1 MADNRKYITI
11 SKDLFEDYEELSSY
25 TDEQIGKIFKAF
37 IAGSVF
43 GEASSVSDPLCKR
56 VLRDLFKED
65 GQALQVWERNDKNGG
80 KGGRPPKPKENPN
93 ETQPKPKENPNETQS
108 EPKQNPIEIEIEEE
122 REIEGEQEVGS
133 KKEKEKENI
142 YGAKAPARSSF
153 TRPTLLEVKEYCE
166 ERHNGIVP
174 EQWYDYYE
182 ANGWK
187 VGRNPMKDW
196 KACIRSWERR
206 RAEEQANK
214 PKTQKEE
221 MHELY
226 LKALEEDAR
235 EEAER
240 DKSGSSNSNESPFG
254 ILPF

>member
-11 SKDLFEDYEELSSY
+11 SKDLFEDAEELKSY
-25 TDEQIGKIFKAF
+25 TDEQVGKIFKAY
-37 IAGSVF
+37 IAGAVF

-80 KGGRPPKPKENPN
+80 KGGRPPKPKQNPN
-93 ETQPKPKENPNETQS
+93 ETQPKPKQNPNKTQS
-108 EPKQNPIEIEIEEE
+108 EPKQNPIEIEEEIEIEKEREREE
-122 REIEGEQEVGS
+122 RS
-133 KKEKEKENI
+133 KNNI
-142 YGAKAPARSSF
+142 GANAPARVF
-153 TRPTLLEVKEYCE
+153 RRPTLMEVKEYCE
-166 ERHNGIVP
+166 QRQNGIVA

-196 KACIRSWERR
+196 KACVRSWEQRR
-206 RAEEQANK
+206 KEEQANR
-214 PKTQKEE
+214 PKTMKEE

-240 DKSGSSNSNESPFG
+240 DKGGNSGNSNPPFEL
-254 ILPF
+254 LPF

>member
-93 ETQPKPKENPNETQS
+93 ETQPKPKQNPNETQS
-108 EPKQNPIEIEIEEE
+108 EPKGNPIEIEEE
-122 REIEGEQEVGS
+122 REEEIEKEQEG
-133 KKEKEKENI
+133 KKENI

-153 TRPTLLEVKEYCE
+153 TRPTLLEVKAYCE

-174 EQWYDYYE
+174 EQWYDFYE

-187 VGRNPMKDW
+187 VGRNAMKDW

-214 PKTQKEE
+214 PKTREQE

-226 LKALEEDAR
+226 LKAVEEDR
-235 EEAER
+235 KEAEL
-240 DKSGSSNSNESPFG
+240 DKSGGSNSNESPFG

>member
-108 EPKQNPIEIEIEEE
+108 EPKGNPIEIEIEEE

-133 KKEKEKENI
+133 KKEKEKETI

-153 TRPTLLEVKEYCE
+153 TRPTLLEVKAYCE
-166 ERHNGIVP
+166 ERHNNIVP
-174 EQWYDYYE
+174 EQWYDFYE

-187 VGRNPMKDW
+187 VGRNAMKDW

-206 RAEEQANK
+206 RQEEQANK
-214 PKTQKEE
+214 PKTREQE

-226 LKALEEDAR
+226 LKALEEDR
-235 EEAER
+235 KEAEL
-240 DKSGSSNSNESPFG
+240 DKSGGSNSNESPFG

>member
-93 ETQPKPKENPNETQS
+93 ETQPKPKEIPNETQS
-108 EPKQNPIEIEIEEE
+108 EPKGNPIEIEEE
-122 REIEGEQEVGS
+122 REEEIEKEQEG
-133 KKEKEKENI
+133 KKENI

-153 TRPTLLEVKEYCE
+153 TRPTLLEVKAYCE

-174 EQWYDYYE
+174 EQWYDFYE

-187 VGRNPMKDW
+187 VGRNAMKDW

-206 RAEEQANK
+206 RQEEQANK
-214 PKTQKEE
+214 PKTREQE

-226 LKALEEDAR
+226 LKAMEEDR
-235 EEAER
+235 KEAEL
-240 DKSGSSNSNESPFG
+240 DKSGGSNSNESPFG

>member
-11 SKDLFEDYEELSSY
+11 SKDLFEDYEELTSY

-56 VLRDLFKED
+56 VLRDLYKED

-93 ETQPKPKENPNETQS
+93 ETQPKPNQNPNETQS
-108 EPKQNPIEIEIEEE
+108 EPKGNPIEIEIEEE
-122 REIEGEQEVGS
+122 REIEGEEEVGS

-153 TRPTLLEVKEYCE
+153 TRPTLLEVKAYCE

-187 VGRNPMKDW
+187 VGRNAMKDW

-214 PKTQKEE
+214 PKTREQE

-226 LKALEEDAR
+226 LKALEADR
-235 EEAER
+235 KEAEL
-240 DKSGSSNSNESPFG
+240 DKSGGSNSNESPFG

>member
-93 ETQPKPKENPNETQS
+93 ETQPKPNQNPNETQS
-108 EPKQNPIEIEIEEE
+108 EPKGNPIEIEIEEE

-153 TRPTLLEVKEYCE
+153 TRPTLLEVKAYCE

-174 EQWYDYYE
+174 EQWYDFYE

-187 VGRNPMKDW
+187 VGRNAMKDW

-214 PKTQKEE
+214 PKTREQE

-226 LKALEEDAR
+226 LKALEEDR
-235 EEAER
+235 KEAEL
-240 DKSGSSNSNESPFG
+240 DKSGGSNSNESPFG

>member
-93 ETQPKPKENPNETQS
+93 ETQPKPKGNPNETQS
-108 EPKQNPIEIEIEEE
+108 EPKGNPIEIEIEEE
-122 REIEGEQEVGS
+122 REIEGEQEVGN

-153 TRPTLLEVKEYCE
+153 TRPTLLEVKAYCE

-187 VGRNPMKDW
+187 VGRNAMKDW

-214 PKTQKEE
+214 PKTREQE

-226 LKALEEDAR
+226 LKAVEEDR
-235 EEAER
+235 KEAEL
-240 DKSGSSNSNESPFG
+240 DKSGGSNSNESPFG
-254 ILPF
+254 ILPW

>member
-142 YGAKAPARSSF
+142 YGAKAPTRSSF
-153 TRPTLLEVKEYCE
+153 TRPTLLEVKAYCE
-166 ERHNGIVP
+166 ERQNGIVP
-174 EQWYDYYE
+174 EQWYDFYE

-187 VGRNPMKDW
+187 VGRNAMKDW

-214 PKTQKEE
+214 PKTREQE

-226 LKALEEDAR
+226 LKALEADR
-235 EEAER
+235 KEAEL
-240 DKSGSSNSNESPFG
+240 DKGGSSNSNESPFG

>member
-56 VLRDLFKED
+56 VLRDLYKED

-93 ETQPKPKENPNETQS
+93 ETQPKPKQNPNETQS

-166 ERHNGIVP
+166 ERNNGIVP
-174 EQWYDYYE
+174 EQWYDFYE

-187 VGRNPMKDW
+187 VGRNAMKDW

-214 PKTQKEE
+214 PKTREQE

-226 LKALEEDAR
+226 LKALEEDR
-235 EEAER
+235 KEAEL
-240 DKSGSSNSNESPFG
+240 DKGGGSNSNESPFG

>member
-93 ETQPKPKENPNETQS
+93 ETQPKPNQNPSETQS
-108 EPKQNPIEIEIEEE
+108 EPKGNPIEIEEE

-133 KKEKEKENI
+133 KKEKEKENT

-153 TRPTLLEVKEYCE
+153 TRPTLLEVKAYCE

-174 EQWYDYYE
+174 EQWYDFYE

-187 VGRNPMKDW
+187 VGRNAMKDW

-214 PKTQKEE
+214 PKTREQE

-226 LKALEEDAR
+226 LKAMEEDR
-235 EEAER
+235 KEAEL
-240 DKSGSSNSNESPFG
+240 DKGGGSNTNESPFG

>member
-11 SKDLFEDYEELSSY
+11 SKDLFEDYEELTSY

-56 VLRDLFKED
+56 VLRDLYKED

-133 KKEKEKENI
+133 KKETEKENI

-187 VGRNPMKDW
+187 VGRNAMKDW

-214 PKTQKEE
+214 PKTREQE

-226 LKALEEDAR
+226 LKALEADR
-235 EEAER
+235 KEAEL
-240 DKSGSSNSNESPFG
+240 DKSGGSNSNESPFG